1 MVENENYEMTNEE
14 FEVAMKNNGKVPVE
28 YVKVQ
33 FKEKYSD
40 NTYEGDSYL
49 YKKPVEMDLRRG
61 DYVIVETRYGI
72 ALALVSDVDIKK
84 DDYDY
89 GWNSS
94 ICDNIEFK
102 SKIVQKVDYENYFD
116 YIKRL
121 ARIKELKSKFNTYSK
136 KVDEIAR
143 YTTVAAMFPELS
155 GDLNELKSLMGGL
168 HE

>member
-14 FEVAMKNNGKVPVE
+14 FEVAMKDNGKVPVE

-33 FKEKYSD
+33 FKEKYND
-40 NTYEGDSYL
+40 NTYEGDSYF
-49 YKKPVEMDLRRG
+49 YKKPVEMNLRRG

-84 DDYDY
+84 DDYD
-89 GWNSS
+89 WNSS
-94 ICDNIEFK
+94 VCDNIEFK

-143 YTTVAAMFPELS
+143 YTTVAAMFPELA

-168 HE
+168 YE

>member
-1 MVENENYEMTNEE
+1 MRTI
-14 FEVAMKNNGKVPVE
+14 
-28 YVKVQ
+28 
-33 FKEKYSD
+33 D
-40 NTYEGDSYL
+40 IINTREIL
-49 YKKPVEMDLRRG
+49 YQ
-61 DYVIVETRYGI
+61 
-72 ALALVSDVDIKK
+72 LVSDVNVKK
-84 DDYDY
+84 DDCDL
-89 GWNSS
+89 NSF
-94 ICDNIEFK
+94 CDEVELK

-143 YTTVAAMFPELS
+143 YTTVAAMFPELA

>member
-1 MVENENYEMTNEE
+1 MIENENYEMTNEE
-14 FEVAMKNNGKVPVE
+14 FENAMKDNGKVVVE
-28 YVKVQ
+28 YIKVQ
-33 FKEKYSD
+33 FKEKYND

-49 YKKPVEMDLRRG
+49 YKKPVGMNLRRG

-84 DDYDY
+84 DDYD
-89 GWNSS
+89 WNSS
-94 ICDNIEFK
+94 VCDNIEPK
-102 SKIVQKVDYENYFD
+102 SKVVQKVDYENYFD

-143 YTTVAAMFPELS
+143 YTTVAAMFPELA

>member
-14 FEVAMKNNGKVPVE
+14 FENAMKDNGKVVVE
-28 YVKVQ
+28 YIRVQ
-33 FKEKYSD
+33 FKEKYND
-40 NTYEGDSYL
+40 NTYQGDSYL
-49 YKKPVEMDLRRG
+49 YKKPVDMNLRRG

-72 ALALVSDVDIKK
+72 ALALVSDIDIKK
-84 DDYDY
+84 DDCD
-89 GWNSS
+89 WNFSV
-94 ICDNIEFK
+94 CDNIELK

-143 YTTVAAMFPELS
+143 YTTVVAMFPELA
-155 GDLNELKSLMGGL
+155 GDLNELKTLMGGL
-168 HE
+168 ND

>member
-14 FEVAMKNNGKVPVE
+14 FENAMKDNGKVVTE
-28 YVKVQ
+28 YIKVQ
-33 FKEKYSD
+33 FKERYND
-40 NTYEGDSYL
+40 NTYNGDSYL
-49 YKKPVEMDLRRG
+49 YKKPVDMNLRRG

-72 ALALVSDVDIKK
+72 ALALVSDVNVKK
-84 DDYDY
+84 DDC
-89 GWNSS
+89 GLNSS
-94 ICDNIEFK
+94 CDEVEFK
-102 SKIVQKVDYENYFD
+102 SKVVQKVDYENYFD

-143 YTTVAAMFPELS
+143 YTTVAAMFPELA